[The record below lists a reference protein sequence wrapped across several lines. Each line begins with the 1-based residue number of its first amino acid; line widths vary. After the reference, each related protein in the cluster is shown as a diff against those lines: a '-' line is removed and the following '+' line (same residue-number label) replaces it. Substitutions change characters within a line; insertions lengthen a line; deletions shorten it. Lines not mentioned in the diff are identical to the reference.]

1 MKLSE
6 LWLEEENLKVKCTAC
21 IRRCIVIP
29 GRTGMCA
36 TRKNENGKLYSL
48 TYGHVSSIAV
58 DPIEK
63 KPLYHFYPGTKVY
76 SVGGWGCNF
85 GCGMCQNFDIAHVV
99 PTLKPENQ
107 ILPEQL
113 VQDAISKQSDGIAF
127 TYNEPAIWPEF
138 IRDTFVLAKKH
149 NLYTAVVTNGT
160 FTKTA
165 LDYIGPYCD
174 AYRVDIKGIVDL
186 TLQRIG
192 VMGVD
197 PSEILDN
204 TVWARDKWGMHIEC
218 VTNIIPGI
226 NDSENELRAIAKWV
240 RDALGPKVPWHVT
253 RFYPALRFKHL
264 MPTDLSKL
272 ELAEKIGKNTG
283 LSFIYLG
290 NINSVNGQS
299 TICPRCQSAVII
311 RDGFFV
317 KQNLTIKGKCT
328 KCGEDLGITH
338 SDGREQFRK

>member
-1 MKLSE
+1 
-6 LWLEEENLKVKCTAC
+6 
-21 IRRCIVIP
+21 
-29 GRTGMCA
+29 MCA

-48 TYGHVSSIAV
+48 TYGQVSSVAV

-63 KPLYHFYPGTKVY
+63 KPLYHFYPCSRVY

-85 GCGMCQNFDIAHVV
+85 GCGTCQNHDIAHIV
-99 PTLKPENQ
+99 PTFKNQ
-107 ILPEQL
+107 DIIEPEQL

-138 IRDTFVLAKKH
+138 VKDTFVIAKKN
-149 NLYTAVVTNGT
+149 NLYTALVTNGT
-160 FTKTA
+160 FTKTT
-165 LDYIGPYCD
+165 LDYIGPFCD

-192 VMGVD
+192 VTGVD
-197 PSEILDN
+197 PGEILEN

-218 VTNIIPGI
+218 VTNIIPGV
-226 NDSENELRAIAKWV
+226 NDSENELKAIARWI
-240 RDALGPKVPWHVT
+240 RDSLGPKVPWHVT

-272 ELAEKIGKNTG
+272 ELAEKFGKNTG

-299 TICPRCQSAVII
+299 TICPRCQSTVII

-317 KQNLTIKGKCT
+317 KQNLTVKGKCT
-328 KCGEDLGITH
+328 KCGEDLGITQ
-338 SDGREQFRK
+338 SDGREHFRS